1 MSSTPTSTVIAARVQ
16 PQHAE
21 QLRQIAYRNASTVSR
36 TVARIVELA
45 LASDHATQPDHDR

>member
-36 TVARIVELA
+36 TVARIVELD
-45 LASDHATQPDHDR
+45 LAGEPSAKAEQ